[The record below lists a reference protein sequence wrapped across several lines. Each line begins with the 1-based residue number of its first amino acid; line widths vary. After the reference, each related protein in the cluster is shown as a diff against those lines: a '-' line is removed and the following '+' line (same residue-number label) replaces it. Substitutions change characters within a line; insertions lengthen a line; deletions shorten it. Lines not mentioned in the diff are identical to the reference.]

1 MEGNKCNKRG
11 RERQILYDFT
21 YMRNLEN
28 KANEPIYQNGS
39 RVIDTETRQVA
50 AREEGA
56 EERREMGG
64 GDEEVQTFVC
74 TIEL

>member
-1 MEGNKCNKRG
+1 MGGNKCNKRG
-11 RERQILYDFT
+11 REGQILYHFT

-28 KANEPIYQNGS
+28 KANEPTYQNRS
-39 RVIDTETRQVA
+39 RVIDTETRQVV

-56 EERREMGG
+56 EERREIDD
-64 GDEEVQTFVC
+64 GDEEVQTYVC

>member
-1 MEGNKCNKRG
+1 
-11 RERQILYDFT
+11 
-21 YMRNLEN
+21 MRNLEN
-28 KANEPIYQNGS
+28 KANEPTYQNRS
-39 RVIDTETRQVA
+39 RVIDTETRQVV

-56 EERREMGG
+56 EERREIDD

>member
-21 YMRNLEN
+21 YMRTLEN

-39 RVIDTETRQVA
+39 RVIDTETRQVWLP
-50 AREEGA
+50 
-56 EERREMGG
+56 ERRGLRRGEKWVVEMKKCKLSSA
-64 GDEEVQTFVC
+64 Q
-74 TIEL
+74 